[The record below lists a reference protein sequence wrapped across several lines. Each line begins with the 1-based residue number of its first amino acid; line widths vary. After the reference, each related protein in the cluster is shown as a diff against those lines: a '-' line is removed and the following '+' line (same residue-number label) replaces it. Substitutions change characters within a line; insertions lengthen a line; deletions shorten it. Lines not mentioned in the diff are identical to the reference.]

1 MSQTQK
7 FTRIITRQNKRDVM
21 TLAWDVV
28 GKLLEAHESICIEVR
43 EKHRTLEQNA
53 KLHAMLSDIAQQATY
68 QGDRMDIDGW
78 KNLFVSGHTI
88 ATKEPYKLVMGLE
101 GELVNVR
108 ERTSKMG
115 VRRSASLIEYVGAWA
130 AENGVEFRHI
140 PMCRRRMKP
149 FWSAARPT

>member
-21 TLAWDVV
+21 ALAWETA
-28 GKLLEAHESICIEVR
+28 GKLLEGQESIKIEVR
-43 EKHRTLEQNA
+43 EKNRTDEQNA
-53 KLHAMLSDIAQQATY
+53 KLHAMLSDIAQQATW
-68 QGDRMDIDGW
+68 QGDKLDIDGW

-88 ATKEPYKLVMGLE
+88 ATKAPYKLVMGLE

-115 VRRSASLIEYVGAWA
+115 VRRLASLIEYISAWA
-130 AENGVEFRHI
+130 ADNGVVFKTPPI
-140 PMCRRRMKP
+140 
-149 FWSAARPT
+149 F

>member
-21 TLAWDVV
+21 TLAWEAA
-28 GKLLEAHESICIEVR
+28 GKLLEAHESICVEVR
-43 EKHRTLEQNA
+43 EKNRTLEQNA
-53 KLHAMLSDIAQQATY
+53 KLHAMLSDIAQQATW
-68 QGDRMDIDGW
+68 QGDRMDVDGW

-115 VRRSASLIEYVGAWA
+115 VRRLASLIEYVGAWA
-130 AENGVEFRHI
+130 AENGVVFKT
-140 PMCRRRMKP
+140 PP
-149 FWSAARPT
+149 AVF

>member
-21 TLAWDVV
+21 TLAWETA
-28 GKLLEAHESICIEVR
+28 GKLLEGQESIKIEVR
-43 EKHRTLEQNA
+43 EKNRTDEQNA
-53 KLHAMLSDIAQQATY
+53 KLHAMLSDIARQATW
-68 QGDRMDIDGW
+68 QGDKLDIDGW

-115 VRRSASLIEYVGAWA
+115 VRRLASLIDYVQAWA
-130 AENGVEFRHI
+130 AENGVVFKTPPI
-140 PMCRRRMKP
+140 
-149 FWSAARPT
+149 F

>member
-21 TLAWDVV
+21 TLAWEVV
-28 GKLLEAHESICIEVR
+28 GKLLEAHESIYVEVR
-43 EKHRTLEQNA
+43 EKTRTLEQNA
-53 KLHAMLSDIAQQATY
+53 KLHAMLSDISQQATW
-68 QGDRMDIDGW
+68 QGDKLDIDGW

-88 ATKEPYKLVMGLE
+88 ATEEPYKLVMGLE

-115 VRRSASLIEYVGAWA
+115 VRRLVSLIEYVDSWA
-130 AENGVEFRHI
+130 AENGVQFKT
-140 PMCRRRMKP
+140 PP
-149 FWSAARPT
+149 AVF

>member
-21 TLAWDVV
+21 ILVWEAA
-28 GKLLEAHESICIEVR
+28 GKLLEANDSIYVEVR
-43 EKHRTLEQNA
+43 EKNRTLEQNA

-130 AENGVEFRHI
+130 AENGVVFKTPPI
-140 PMCRRRMKP
+140 
-149 FWSAARPT
+149 F